1 MMADKNIRLDK
12 WLWAA
17 RFFRTR
23 ALSKKAIDGG
33 KIHCDGVRGKSSR
46 SVNIDMLI
54 KIRQGF
60 SEKTVKVLAL
70 SDQRGSATIAQA
82 LYQETA
88 ESIENREQLR
98 LQNQSMPKSEHK
110 PDKKQRRLIKQF
122 IRKQS

>member
-1 MMADKNIRLDK
+1 MSADKNIRLDK

-46 SVNIDMLI
+46 GVTLGMMI

-60 SEKTVKVLAL
+60 TEKIVEVKGL
-70 SDQRGSATIAQA
+70 SDKRGSAPIAQT
-82 LYQETA
+82 LYEETQA
-88 ESIENREQLR
+88 SIDAREQLR
-98 LQNQSMPKSEHK
+98 LQNLSMPKSEHK
-110 PDKKQRRLIKQF
+110 PDKKQRRLIRQF
-122 IRKQS
+122 VNKQS